1 MSRLCYS
8 VFTVLFQKM
17 HPITGL
23 TRFSFVSKCH
33 GFTNIEVQK
42 QIYLIRLFQSK
53 SNGSGRLP
61 FKKQTGLIAFRDSDG
76 KGADLRQL
84 MKPFFFTLGFSASS
98 FVGAAIWQYENM
110 RELASSYMRKHSWW
124 QHVNESS
131 YKHGDLRKQINLWWN
146 SLSEGQKVAWG
157 IIGTNAIVLLLWRV
171 PKLQPILIKYF
182 CSDPSSKAVCL
193 PMILSVF
200 SHHSFAH
207 FAINMYV
214 LYSFSTTAVALY
226 GKEQFMAAYLSG
238 GVISSF
244 ASYIHKI
251 AIGKVGL
258 SLGAS
263 GALMGILASVCF
275 QYPDAKLAIV
285 FLPFFTFS
293 AGIAIKTVMAIDTAG
308 LFLGWKLFDHA
319 AHLGG
324 ALFGIGYLF
333 YGQDAIWAQREP
345 LMQWW
350 HTIREKSK

>member
-182 CSDPSSKAVCL
+182 CSDPSS
-193 PMILSVF
+193 S
-200 SHHSFAH
+200 
-207 FAINMYV
+207 
-214 LYSFSTTAVALY
+214 
-226 GKEQFMAAYLSG
+226 
-238 GVISSF
+238 VISSF